1 MLRGALPARPFRLDH
16 RIVGPGVSRSSP
28 RSPPGRRSRRRR
40 CGAGCSWCCSRWART
55 WASSGSRSPTSM
67 ARARLSC
74 AVLRRVRH
82 LFVNRT
88 NLRAA
93 LVRLVN
99 ATFAARDQAWWS
111 EGTACASDSKKFGSW
126 SSNFMTSRRSRC
138 ETVFDQPWLVRSLA
152 LTRAPA
158 QRYLAA
164 FIVIARRAIGKK
176 PSVRHW
182 FEESCSLAAR
192 ARAVLGGKGMGDVF
206 SETRER
212 PGRRRRRRRPDR
224 TTRAGPVPL
233 LRPGHVR
240 GCSRRRVGRRR

>member
-1 MLRGALPARPFRLDH
+1 
-16 RIVGPGVSRSSP
+16 
-28 RSPPGRRSRRRR
+28 
-40 CGAGCSWCCSRWART
+40 
-55 WASSGSRSPTSM
+55 M

-138 ETVFDQPWLVRSLA
+138 ETVFDQPWLVRSLGA
-152 LTRAPA
+152 DPATEVRETRTRAAGRWIP
-158 QRYLAA
+158 
-164 FIVIARRAIGKK
+164 G
-176 PSVRHW
+176 S
-182 FEESCSLAAR
+182 
-192 ARAVLGGKGMGDVF
+192 GGRKITCPMV
-206 SETRER
+206 
-212 PGRRRRRRRPDR
+212 
-224 TTRAGPVPL
+224 RAGAL
-233 LRPGHVR
+233 VR
-240 GCSRRRVGRRR
+240 G